1 MMNAVEQMPKTESL
15 DYERVGRAIRH
26 LEERRAE
33 QPSLDEVASVMGL
46 SPHHCHRLFS
56 RWVGTTPKRFL
67 QFLTA
72 EHAKRALRESRSV
85 LDAAFDTGL
94 TSPGRLH
101 DLMVTLEAVSP
112 GEYRAAGAGL
122 EIRWG
127 VHATPFGE
135 ALVGVTRRGICALE
149 FLAER
154 EPEEAVAEL
163 AASWPAAGVHHDPA
177 ATGSV
182 MARLF
187 PDLHARPE
195 GPFHLL
201 VRGTNFQVRVWQ
213 ALLRIPLGA
222 VISYGD
228 LARRLGKPGAA
239 RAVGGAVGSN
249 PVSYLIPCHRVVR
262 AATGLGHYRWG
273 AVRKHALLAWEAA
286 RGGDTVAAAV

>member
-1 MMNAVEQMPKTESL
+1 MMNAVERIRRTEET
-15 DYERVGRAIRH
+15 DYERVGRAIRF
-26 LEERRAE
+26 LEEHRAG
-33 QPSLDEVASVMGL
+33 QPSLDQVAAVMGL

-85 LDAAFDTGL
+85 LDAAFDAGL

-112 GEYRAAGAGL
+112 GEYRADGEGL

-127 VHATPFGE
+127 THPTPFGE
-135 ALVGVTRRGICALE
+135 ALIAVTGRGICAFE
-149 FLAER
+149 FLGER
-154 EPEEAVAEL
+154 SPEKAAAEL
-163 AASWPAAGVHHDPA
+163 ATAWPAASLQHEPT
-177 ATGSV
+177 ATGPV
-182 MARLF
+182 VDRVF
-187 PDLHARPE
+187 PERHALPA

-213 ALLRIPLGA
+213 ALLRIPAGA

-228 LARRLGKPGAA
+228 LARRLRKPGAA

-262 AATGLGHYRWG
+262 QATGLGHYRWG
-273 AVRKHALLAWEAA
+273 AERKHALLAWEAA
-286 RGGDTVAAAV
+286 RAPQAAAVP